1 MATLGFIDLFIIV
14 CYLVIVVA
22 IGLSFA
28 RKERTSENYFL
39 AGRSL
44 TWPIIGASLFAS
56 NIGTEHLVGLAGDA
70 HRVGLVAG
78 GFEWMACL
86 CLIILAV
93 VFVPQ
98 YLRTRIY
105 TIPEFL
111 ERRFSLTAR
120 VYLSGY
126 FTVMIVLTKV
136 SIALYAGAIVM
147 EQFFGWDRTAVM
159 WGIGIFTAFY
169 TAIGGLSAV
178 VYTDVLQT
186 VILVFGA
193 ALLTV
198 IGLSRVGGW
207 SELTTSA
214 PQGFLSM
221 VKPID
226 HPDYPIT
233 GFMFGNLFVG
243 IFYWCMDQAIV
254 QRALGARNIDHG
266 RKGAIFGGFLKIL
279 PVFIFVL
286 PGVIAVVL
294 FPDIEHDKAFPTL
307 VSELLPAGIKGL
319 VLAGLLAALMSSL
332 DSTLNASATL
342 VTRDFFVRFTK
353 TEPSQAAQI
362 WLGRITIA
370 VVVIAG
376 ILWAPVIA
384 KADTIWKYLQIVS
397 AYMAVPIAAA
407 VLTGILW
414 RRGNNAG
421 ALSAMVFGMVL
432 GIVMMVDSMWK
443 GGLIPILQTPIMA
456 SFMHRSLVAFLLS
469 VAVMVV
475 VSLLTAAPPKSRV
488 EGVCFEWSGF
498 APIEKV
504 ALFRDYRLWIVL
516 LVISVVSCWIVFR

>member
-1 MATLGFIDLFIIV
+1 MATLGFIDLFIMA
-14 CYLVIVVA
+14 CYLVMVVG
-22 IGLSFA
+22 IGLFFA

-44 TWPIIGASLFAS
+44 TWPVIGASLFAS

-93 VFVPQ
+93 IFVPQ

-120 VYLSGY
+120 MYLSGY
-126 FTVMIVLTKV
+126 FTIMIVLTKV
-136 SIALYAGAIVM
+136 SIALYAGALVM
-147 EQFFGWDRTAVM
+147 EQFFGWDRSAVM

-186 VILVFGA
+186 LVLVSGA
-193 ALLTV
+193 TLLTA

-207 SELTTSA
+207 SELTASA
-214 PQGFLSM
+214 PEGFLNM

-243 IFYWCMDQAIV
+243 IFYWCMDQVIV
-254 QRALGARNIDHG
+254 QRVLGARDINHG

-279 PVFIFVL
+279 PVFVFVL

-342 VTRDFFVRFTK
+342 ITRDFFVRFAK
-353 TEPSQAAQI
+353 TEPSQRAQI

-407 VLTGILW
+407 VLTGIVW

-421 ALSAMVFGMVL
+421 ALSAMVFGIAV

-443 GGLIPILQTPIMA
+443 GGLIPFLQTPMMA

-475 VSLLTAAPPKSRV
+475 VSLFTTAPPKSRV
-488 EGVCFEWSGF
+488 EGICFEWSGF
-498 APIEKV
+498 APVEKLPV
-504 ALFRDYRLWIVL
+504 FRDHRLWIML
-516 LVISVVSCWIVFR
+516 LIISVVCCWFVFR

>member
-1 MATLGFIDLFIIV
+1 MDTLGFLDIFIIM
-14 CYLVIVVA
+14 CYLVIVIA
-22 IGLSFA
+22 IGLSFT

-44 TWPIIGASLFAS
+44 TWPVIGASLFAS

-120 VYLSGY
+120 MYLSGY
-126 FTVMIVLTKV
+126 FTIMIVLTKV

-159 WGIGIFTAFY
+159 WGIGIFTALY

-186 VILVFGA
+186 IILIFGA
-193 ALLTV
+193 VLLTV
-198 IGLSRVGGW
+198 IGVSRVGGW
-207 SELTTSA
+207 SELTASA
-214 PQGFLSM
+214 PEGFLSM

-226 HPDYPIT
+226 HLDYPIT
-233 GFMFGNLFVG
+233 GFLFGNLFVG

-254 QRALGARNIDHG
+254 QRALGARDIDQA
-266 RKGAIFGGFLKIL
+266 RKGAIFGGFLKLL
-279 PVFIFVL
+279 PVFLFVL

-294 FPDIEHDKAFPTL
+294 FPDIEHDKAFPAL
-307 VSELLPAGIKGL
+307 VSELLPAGVKGL

-342 VTRDFFVRFTK
+342 VTRDFFVRFAK
-353 TEPSQAAQI
+353 TEPSQRAQI

-370 VVVIAG
+370 VVIIAG
-376 ILWAPVIA
+376 ILWAPIIT
-384 KADTIWKYLQIVS
+384 KADTLWKYLQIVS
-397 AYMAVPIAAA
+397 AYMAVPMSAA
-407 VLTGILW
+407 VLTGVLW

-421 ALSAMVFGMVL
+421 ALSAMVFGIAV
-432 GIVMMVDSMWK
+432 GILMMADSMHK
-443 GGLIPILQTPIMA
+443 GGLIPILQTPIMV
-456 SFMHRSLVAFLLS
+456 SFLHRSLVAFLLS
-469 VAVMVV
+469 VVVMVV
-475 VSLLTAAPPKSRV
+475 VSLLTAAPPKNRV

-498 APIEKV
+498 APVGKV
-504 ALFRDYRLWIVL
+504 PVFRDYRFWIAL
-516 LVISVVSCWIVFR
+516 LIICVISCWIIFR

>member
-1 MATLGFIDLFIIV
+1 MAMIGFIDLLVIV
-14 CYLVIVVA
+14 CYLVTVVA
-22 IGLSFA
+22 IGLFFI
-28 RKERTSENYFL
+28 RKERTSEDYFL
-39 AGRSL
+39 AGRTL
-44 TWPIIGASLFAS
+44 TWPVIGASLFAS

-78 GFEWMACL
+78 GFEWMACF
-86 CLIILAV
+86 CLMILAV

-98 YLRTRIY
+98 YLRTGIY

-136 SIALYAGAIVM
+136 SIALYAGAVVM

-169 TAIGGLSAV
+169 TAMGGLSAV

-186 VILVFGA
+186 VILVSGA
-193 ALLTV
+193 ALLTA

-207 SELTTSA
+207 SGLTASA
-214 PQGFLSM
+214 PEGFLSM

-233 GFMFGNLFVG
+233 GFVFGNLFVG

-294 FPDIEHDKAFPTL
+294 FPDIEHDRAFPTL
-307 VSELLPAGIKGL
+307 VSELLPTGIRGL

-342 VTRDFFVRFTK
+342 VTRDFFVRFAK

-362 WLGRITIA
+362 WLGRITIT

-376 ILWAPVIA
+376 ILWAPVIG

-407 VLTGILW
+407 VLTGVLW

-421 ALSAMVFGMVL
+421 ALSAMVFGIAL
-432 GIVMMVDSMWK
+432 GILMMVDSLWE

-475 VSLLTAAPPKSRV
+475 VSLLTAVPPKPGRRS
-488 EGVCFEWSGF
+488 
-498 APIEKV
+498 
-504 ALFRDYRLWIVL
+504 LFRAVGFSTYRE
-516 LVISVVSCWIVFR
+516 SAGFS

>member
-1 MATLGFIDLFIIV
+1 MATLGLIDLLIIV
-14 CYLVIVVA
+14 CYLIVVVT
-22 IGLSFA
+22 IGLSFV

-39 AGRSL
+39 AGRRL
-44 TWPIIGASLFAS
+44 IWPVIGASLFAS

-70 HRVGLVAG
+70 HRIGLVAG
-78 GFEWMACL
+78 GFEWMACF
-86 CLIILAV
+86 CLLILAV
-93 VFVPQ
+93 VFIPQ

-120 VYLSGY
+120 MYLSCY

-136 SIALYAGAIVM
+136 SIALYAGALVI
-147 EQFFGWDRTAVM
+147 EQFFGWDRTVVM

-186 VILVFGA
+186 VILVFGST
-193 ALLTV
+193 LLTI

-207 SELTTSA
+207 SELTASA
-214 PQGFLSM
+214 PEGFLSM
-221 VKPID
+221 VKPVD

-233 GFMFGNLFVG
+233 GFMFGNLFAG

-254 QRALGARNIDHG
+254 QRALGARDIDHG

-294 FPDIEHDKAFPTL
+294 FPEIEHDKAFPTL

-353 TEPSQAAQI
+353 TEPSQKAQI
-362 WLGRITIA
+362 WLGRVTIA
-370 VVVIAG
+370 VVVVAG
-376 ILWAPVIA
+376 ILWAPVIT
-384 KADTIWKYLQIVS
+384 KAETLWKYLQIVS
-397 AYMAVPIAAA
+397 AYMGMPMAAA

-421 ALSAMVFGMVL
+421 ALSAMVFGIAL
-432 GIVMMVDSMWK
+432 GIVMMIDSMWE
-443 GGLIPILQTPIMA
+443 GGFIPFLQAPIMV

-475 VSLLTAAPPKSRV
+475 VSLLTAPPPKSRV
-488 EGVCFEWSGF
+488 EGVCFEWSGL
-498 APIEKV
+498 APVERV
-504 ALFRDYRLWIVL
+504 SLFHDYRLWTAL
-516 LVISVVSCWIVFR
+516 LVVSVVSCWIIFR

>member
-1 MATLGFIDLFIIV
+1 MATLGLVDLFIVV

-44 TWPIIGASLFAS
+44 TWPVIGASLFAS

-120 VYLSGY
+120 IYLSGY

-136 SIALYAGAIVM
+136 SIALYAGAIVI

-159 WGIGIFTAFY
+159 WGIGIFTALY

-193 ALLTV
+193 TLLTV

-207 SELTTSA
+207 SEFTACA
-214 PQGFLSM
+214 PEGFLSM

-243 IFYWCMDQAIV
+243 IFYWCMDQVIV

-266 RKGAIFGGFLKIL
+266 RKGAVFGGFLKIL

-307 VSELLPAGIKGL
+307 VSELLPVGIKGL

-353 TEPSQAAQI
+353 TEPSHAAQI

-370 VVVIAG
+370 VVVVAG
-376 ILWAPVIA
+376 ILWAPVIG

-421 ALSAMVFGMVL
+421 AISAMVFGIVT
-432 GIVMMVDSMWK
+432 GVVMMVDSMWE
-443 GGLIPILQTPIMA
+443 GGLIPILQTPIMV
-456 SFMHRSLVAFLLS
+456 SFMHRSLLTFLLS

-475 VSLLTAAPPKSRV
+475 VSLLTAAPPKSRI
-488 EGVCFEWSGF
+488 EGVCFEWSGV
-498 APIEKV
+498 ARIEKV
-504 ALFRDYRLWIVL
+504 PVLRDHRLWIVL
-516 LVISVVSCWIVFR
+516 LVISVISCWILFR

>member
-1 MATLGFIDLFIIV
+1 MATLGYLDLIIML
-14 CYLVIVVA
+14 CYLVMVVV
-22 IGLSFA
+22 IGLFFA
-28 RKERTSENYFL
+28 RRERSSEGYFL

-44 TWPIIGASLFAS
+44 TWPVIGASLFAS

-111 ERRFSLTAR
+111 ERRFSLCAR
-120 VYLSGY
+120 MYLSGY

-136 SIALYAGAIVM
+136 SIALYAGALVM

-186 VILVFGA
+186 VILVLGA
-193 ALLTV
+193 TLLTV

-207 SELTTSA
+207 SELSASA
-214 PQGFLSM
+214 PEGFLSM

-254 QRALGARNIDHG
+254 QRVLGARSIDHG

-279 PVFIFVL
+279 PVFVFVL

-342 VTRDFFVRFTK
+342 VTRDFFVRFSK
-353 TEPSQAAQI
+353 TEPSQKAQI
-362 WLGRITIA
+362 WLGRMTIA

-384 KADTIWKYLQIVS
+384 KADTIWRYLQIVS

-407 VLTGILW
+407 VLTGVLW

-421 ALSAMVFGMVL
+421 ALSAMVFGIAA
-432 GIVMMVDSMWK
+432 GILMMVDSMWE

-456 SFMHRSLVAFLLS
+456 SFMHRSLLAFLLS
-469 VAVMVV
+469 VAVMVI
-475 VSLLTAAPPKSRV
+475 VSLVTAAPPKHRL
-488 EGVCFEWSGF
+488 EGVCFEWRDS
-498 APIEKV
+498 APIAKGPI
-504 ALFRDYRLWIVL
+504 LHDHRLWIVL
-516 LVISVVSCWIVFR
+516 LIVTVAFCWILFR

>member
-28 RKERTSENYFL
+28 GKERTSENYFL

-44 TWPIIGASLFAS
+44 TWPVIGASLFAS

-78 GFEWMACL
+78 GFEWMACF
-86 CLIILAV
+86 CLMILAV

-111 ERRFSLTAR
+111 EKRFSLTAR

-147 EQFFGWDRTAVM
+147 EQIFGWDQTAVM

-178 VYTDVLQT
+178 VYTDLLQT
-186 VILVFGA
+186 VILIFGA

-207 SELTTSA
+207 SQLTTSA
-214 PQGFLSM
+214 PEGFLSM

-233 GFMFGNLFVG
+233 GFLFGNLFVG

-294 FPDIEHDKAFPTL
+294 FPDIQHDKAFPTL

-376 ILWAPVIA
+376 ILWAPVIG

-421 ALSAMVFGMVL
+421 ALSAMVFGIVL
-432 GIVMMVDSMWK
+432 GAVMMADSMWE
-443 GGLIPILQTPIMA
+443 GGLIPILQTPILI
-456 SFMHRSLVAFLLS
+456 SFMHRSLLAFLLS
-469 VAVMVV
+469 VAVMIV
-475 VSLLTAAPPKSRV
+475 VSLITAAPPKSRI

-498 APIEKV
+498 APGEKSP
-504 ALFRDYRLWIVL
+504 LFRDYRLWIVL
-516 LVISVVSCWIVFR
+516 LVICVVSCWILFR

>member
-1 MATLGFIDLFIIV
+1 MTTLGLIDLLIIV
-14 CYLVIVVA
+14 CYLLIVVA

-28 RKERTSENYFL
+28 RRERTSENYFL
-39 AGRSL
+39 AGRRL
-44 TWPIIGASLFAS
+44 IWPVIGASLFAS

-78 GFEWMACL
+78 GFELMACL

-120 VYLSGY
+120 MYLSVY

-136 SIALYAGAIVM
+136 SIALYAGALVM
-147 EQFFGWDRTAVM
+147 EKFFGWDRTAVM

-186 VILVFGA
+186 IILVFGA
-193 ALLTV
+193 TLLTV
-198 IGLSRVGGW
+198 IGLGRVGGW
-207 SELTTSA
+207 SELTASA
-214 PQGFLSM
+214 PEGFLSM

-233 GFMFGNLFVG
+233 GFLFGNLFAG

-266 RKGAIFGGFLKIL
+266 RKGAVFGGFLKIL

-294 FPDIEHDKAFPTL
+294 FPEIEHDEAFPTL
-307 VSELLPAGIKGL
+307 VSELLPTGIKGL

-342 VTRDFFVRFTK
+342 VTRDFFVRFRK
-353 TEPSQAAQI
+353 IEPSQKAQI
-362 WLGRITIA
+362 WIGLTTIA

-376 ILWAPVIA
+376 ILWAPVITRA
-384 KADTIWKYLQIVS
+384 ETLWKYLQIVS
-397 AYMAVPIAAA
+397 AYMGMPMAAA

-421 ALSAMVFGMVL
+421 ALSAMIFGIAL
-432 GIVMMVDSMWK
+432 GIVMMIDSMWE
-443 GGLIPILQTPIMA
+443 GGLIPILQTPILV
-456 SFMHRSLVAFLLS
+456 SFMHRSLIAFLLS
-469 VAVMVV
+469 IVVMVV
-475 VSLLTAAPPKSRV
+475 VSLLTAAPPKSRT
-488 EGVCFEWSGF
+488 EGICFEWSGF
-498 APIEKV
+498 APTEKGPI
-504 ALFRDYRLWIVL
+504 FWDYRLWIIVL
-516 LVISVVSCWIVFR
+516 LVCVVFCWMAFR